1 MGGTAKMEKKKDLVK
16 SVIAAAQKE
25 NQDGQRRCNSIHSP
39 DLSPLTNLRK
49 LLKKQ
54 LYAAGVPKI
63 EIERDLSVARVSAV

>member
-39 DLSPLTNLRK
+39 DLSPLTIPLRPDQK
-49 LLKKQ
+49 
-54 LYAAGVPKI
+54 
-63 EIERDLSVARVSAV
+63 S